1 MAINNQE
8 YQNLKT
14 KRLVTLSKQTDGSV
28 TYTITRYSTD
38 GTIYTE
44 IGTVDVLALN
54 TNKDRLQSELD
65 SINMLLNDCLAL

>member
-1 MAINNQE
+1 MALNNQE

-14 KRLVTLSKQTDGSV
+14 KRLVTLSKQADASV
-28 TYTITRYSTD
+28 QYIITRYSTD

-44 IGTVDVLALN
+44 TGTVDVSTLQ